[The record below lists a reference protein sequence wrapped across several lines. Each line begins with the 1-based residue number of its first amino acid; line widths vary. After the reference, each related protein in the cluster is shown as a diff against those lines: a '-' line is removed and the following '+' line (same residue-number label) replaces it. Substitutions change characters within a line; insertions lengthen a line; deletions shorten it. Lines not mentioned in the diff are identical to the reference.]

1 VLDADTVDWFRA
13 NGGPTR
19 ANGEAFRRK
28 LLAVGGSTDPVGAF
42 ESVVG
47 HAPDIMP
54 LLRRRGLD
62 RG

>member
-1 VLDADTVDWFRA
+1 VLDADTVEWFKA
-13 NGGPTR
+13 NGGPSR
-19 ANGEAFRRK
+19 ENGERFRRR

-47 HAPDIMP
+47 HPSDIGP

-62 RG
+62 R